1 MKILYRGLFIL
12 FIIIIFTSYYFIN
25 FIQIDEMDAKYY
37 MDPSNEVA
45 SFNTSLYFVGSK
57 GLVSEERKLYIQDKF
72 LEMSLINEMM
82 KGAKDRRLKSIF
94 DYSISLESLDI
105 IEDVY
110 YVNLNINRDGF
121 SILNVENL
129 DLYIWSLVNTITE
142 NNTDAR
148 VQLFFNGEKLFKE
161 MHGYNLSNPLPRLE
175 SLIYYDEISPSDVV
189 MNFINYLTVARYD
202 QGYNLLSQTSKNE
215 MSYSEFKLLA
225 DQLVQEINNYQ
236 EILYFTQ
243 KYDDYWNIVIKYE
256 NDSEVLYKNF
266 KVVKED
272 NLFKIIFKKN
282 FVTQKK

>member
-1 MKILYRGLFIL
+1 MKILYRGLFFL

-45 SFNTSLYFVGSK
+45 SFNTLLYFVGSK

-72 LEMSLINEMM
+72 LEMSLVNEMM

-142 NNTDAR
+142 NNTEAR

-189 MNFINYLTVARYD
+189 MNFINYLTVSRYD
-202 QGYNLLSQTSKNE
+202 QGYNLLSQTSKSE

-225 DQLVQEINNYQ
+225 DHLVEEINKYQ

-256 NDSEVLYKNF
+256 NNSEVLYKNF
-266 KVVKED
+266 KVVEED